1 MLLPDRSRAQDRV
14 GARRGR
20 EPARDARPTGG
31 VCDGSL
37 EGSAGDGSLEGSAGP
52 AGSTGV
58 GDDRRVVAARRPL
71 GQIAGADAAASPH
84 TDAAIREAHRAVR
97 EVLAAD

>member
-1 MLLPDRSRAQDRV
+1 MLRPDRSRAQDRV

-20 EPARDARPTGG
+20 EPARDALPTGE
-31 VCDGSL
+31 VC
-37 EGSAGDGSLEGSAGP
+37 DGSLEGSAGP

-71 GQIAGADAAASPH
+71 GRIAGADAAASPH
-84 TDAAIREAHRAVR
+84 TDDAIREARRAVR